1 MLFRIIFWSIIL
13 TLLFRFIFRF
23 LLPVVTIT
31 RAAQSKMAQM
41 QKQMEDMQRAQQTPQ
56 PASQQ
61 RTNKIDGDYIDFE
74 EVK

>member
-1 MLFRIIFWSIIL
+1 
-13 TLLFRFIFRF
+13 
-23 LLPVVTIT
+23 
-31 RAAQSKMAQM
+31 MAQM
-41 QKQMEDMQRAQQTPQ
+41 QKQMEDMQRAQHTPQ